1 MNQGRAF
8 TGVAEYATTRD
19 ALIGVGSPTR
29 IVEQLGVS
37 LRLMGETTHPKN
49 PRPVDTR
56 PPSKPDTKPKPTPSK
71 QVPS

>member
-19 ALIGVGSPTR
+19 ALIGVVSPTR
-29 IVEQLGVS
+29 IVEHLGAS

-56 PPSKPDTKPKPTPSK
+56 PPPKPDTKPKPTPSK